1 VRSAPL
7 DFHGPSGGSHGL
19 PWSSLVSRSRV
30 HANPF
35 PPPQGSDTIPI
46 VDRPPRSQAGQG
58 SSVRPVFPGGPTR
71 VAVGLFC
78 ARPAG

>member
-1 VRSAPL
+1 VRGAPL

-46 VDRPPRSQAGQG
+46 AGRPPRSKAGQG
-58 SSVRPVFPGGPTR
+58 YSVQPVLPGGPVPT
-71 VAVGLFC
+71 VTALPC
-78 ARPAG
+78 WRPAG

>member
-1 VRSAPL
+1 VRGAPL

-46 VDRPPRSQAGQG
+46 ADRPPRSQAGQG
-58 SSVRPVFPGGPTR
+58 SSVESVLPGGPT
-71 VAVGLFC
+71 VTAVTLFC
-78 ARPAG
+78 GAPAG